1 MVLAYCSPD
10 DEDEDEDEDDKE
22 KDVTR
27 ITHGHKSQPSTSS
40 TTSSQ
45 PTGGISRRQNNL
57 RPELRLIDL
66 DSKKEVSGDSL
77 TVSRYERLTAGDYHL
92 GILPPR
98 NAAANVSSRGALG
111 ALAGIGTDVW
121 HAAINPKSLFNSAA
135 SASARSSGDDASSVA
150 KTGSIV
156 GPMRPGLGRSPSV
169 HPGLIKPG
177 AKIFIHSPYDC
188 ILGTKRDLSDHLY
201 WLIERQKYE
210 QAWGLLNDNPEI
222 LSGPDAISERPS
234 TPTKAQ
240 HGEDGRDDE
249 SVAESSYRGSHSSA
263 EKEKRR
269 IGDLW
274 IQSLVEE
281 GNWAE
286 AARVCSQVINTS
298 DRWEKWVWNFAE
310 AKKFDEITD
319 FIPTEPTTPPIS
331 PAVYEVV
338 LGHYL
343 QTDKPRF
350 KELLDRWSL
359 DFFNIN
365 TITTALENQ
374 LNFRDVREDSIEDGE
389 KGRDWRIVLEALAR
403 LDEANGRH
411 REALKC
417 YIKLHD
423 ADSTFRLI
431 RDSHLTEYVAD
442 DIPSFI
448 GLRVAPERLTQMTE
462 KDLEEATSEAI
473 TLLVDEAH
481 ANGLVQPN
489 VVVEQL
495 LAQELHLYLYFYL
508 RGLWKGTGL
517 DEHAGGNKDR
527 LAMDSQDLVDDF
539 ADLAVHLFAM
549 YDRELLMDFL
559 KTSTSYGLEKVC
571 GLIVGPSTCSLLI
584 PSRPC
589 KNVKCSTTTTSSS
602 TSTPRP
608 AR

>member
-10 DEDEDEDEDDKE
+10 DEDEEEDDDNDDDKE
-22 KDVTR
+22 KEVTT

-40 TTSSQ
+40 TSSQ
-45 PTGGISRRQNNL
+45 PSGGIARRQNNL

-66 DSKKEVSGDSL
+66 DSRKEVSGDSL

-98 NAAANVSSRGALG
+98 NAAANVSSKGALG
-111 ALAGIGTDVW
+111 ALAGISTDVW

-135 SASARSSGDDASSVA
+135 SARSSGDDTSSVA
-150 KTGSIV
+150 KTGSTV

-169 HPGLIKPG
+169 HPGLVKPG

-201 WLIERQKYE
+201 WLIERGKYE

-222 LSGPDAISERPS
+222 LDAHDGISEVPS

-240 HGEDGRDDE
+240 HSEDIRDDE
-249 SVAESSYRGSHSSA
+249 SIPESTMFRDTHSSA

-269 IGDLW
+269 IADLW
-274 IQSLVEE
+274 IQSLIDE
-281 GNWAE
+281 GNWSE
-286 AARVCSQVINTS
+286 AGRICSQVIKTS
-298 DRWEKWVWNFAE
+298 DRWEKWVWTFVE

-319 FIPTEPTTPPIS
+319 FIPSELMNPPIS
-331 PAVYEVV
+331 PNVFEVI

-350 KELLDRWSL
+350 KEVLDRWST

-365 TITTALENQ
+365 TITTSLENQ
-374 LNFRDVREDSIEDGE
+374 LSFRDVREDSIDDGE
-389 KGRDWRIVLEALAR
+389 KGRDWRIVVESLAR

-431 RDSHLTEYVAD
+431 RDSHLAEYVAD

-448 GLRVAPERLTQMTE
+448 GLRVEPEELTKMTE

-473 TLLVDEAH
+473 TLLVDEAQH
-481 ANGLVQPN
+481 GLVRPD

-508 RGLWKGTGL
+508 RGLWKGEGL
-517 DEHAGGNKDR
+517 KELTGGNKDR
-527 LAMDSQDLVDDF
+527 LVMESQSLVDDF

-549 YDRELLMDFL
+549 YDRNLLMDFL
-559 KTSTSYGLEKVC
+559 KTSTSYGLEKV
-571 GLIVGPSTCSLLI
+571 
-584 PSRPC
+584 R
-589 KNVKCSTTTTSSS
+589 
-602 TSTPRP
+602 TPIS
-608 AR
+608 